1 MGYFSYYEMLLVE
14 MLVVLSEYRII
25 GYFVVELFG
34 VLGEKLGKGKIL
46 KYGDDVIFDVYCC
59 VLVLRG
65 ELFD

>member
-1 MGYFSYYEMLLVE
+1 